1 MPYDTIEGADLVF
14 EIGSKVKSDF
24 NDKKLPL
31 MKSVINTLLNEKQ
44 LIINWDDFK

>member
-1 MPYDTIEGADLVF
+1 MSFKFANPVDKI
-14 EIGSKVKSDF
+14 IKSDF